1 MSLDIDERL
10 EQKKLELYKKHGLDG
25 SMSDEEV
32 ANKIRSLSSNKVRQ
46 QLLNDFKVQ
55 LNGLTIN
62 GNYQQKNCKQMIDTF
77 LEHRNEGFPRLRCKI
92 MSPAER
98 KADQKAANKA
108 LNAKKTA
115 KRAEKRAKEK
125 ASIVDNHPTFNT
137 PAFAVPGK
145 DFNVL
150 RHEDDVVT
158 AAALFYFKG
167 SHWREW
173 QYFTLLAYIHVAGRV
188 SNERENEGAVQKL
201 VQLYELSLERR
212 ETLMET
218 ASKVSEGH
226 VNEYFAWKEQT
237 SNRQIMDRDESQ
249 IEWLVT
255 SDVVSLDESRRK
267 ISIPWIRTLIGLHLI
282 VPGRWWTRCKKKDKS
297 KLWRCEIDSINDTD
311 KEEKYFGIKCHGDGV
326 RYWIKYETIKMY
338 VDTDHVD
345 YPKYDLPEKQ
355 PSIDQE
361 LNARCEQTLR
371 RLKDP
376 NGEIASCF
384 WWLVLK
390 YWESNNSFILT
401 LCSRQQKVC

>member
-1 MSLDIDERL
+1 
-10 EQKKLELYKKHGLDG
+10 
-25 SMSDEEV
+25 
-32 ANKIRSLSSNKVRQ
+32 
-46 QLLNDFKVQ
+46 
-55 LNGLTIN
+55 
-62 GNYQQKNCKQMIDTF
+62 
-77 LEHRNEGFPRLRCKI
+77 
-92 MSPAER
+92 
-98 KADQKAANKA
+98 
-108 LNAKKTA
+108 
-115 KRAEKRAKEK
+115 
-125 ASIVDNHPTFNT
+125 
-137 PAFAVPGK
+137 
-145 DFNVL
+145 
-150 RHEDDVVT
+150 
-158 AAALFYFKG
+158 
-167 SHWREW
+167 
-173 QYFTLLAYIHVAGRV
+173 
-188 SNERENEGAVQKL
+188 
-201 VQLYELSLERR
+201 
-212 ETLMET
+212 MET

-255 SDVVSLDESRRK
+255 SDVVSLDESRTK

-282 VPGRWWTRCKKKDKS
+282 VPGHWWKRCKKEDKS

-326 RYWIKYETIKMY
+326 RYWIKYETIKKY
-338 VDTDHVD
+338 VDTDHID

-361 LNARCEQTLR
+361 FNARCEQTLR

-390 YWESNNSFILT
+390 YWESNNSFILA

>member
-1 MSLDIDERL
+1 MS
-10 EQKKLELYKKHGLDG
+10 
-25 SMSDEEV
+25 S
-32 ANKIRSLSSNKVRQ
+32 
-46 QLLNDFKVQ
+46 
-55 LNGLTIN
+55 
-62 GNYQQKNCKQMIDTF
+62 
-77 LEHRNEGFPRLRCKI
+77 
-92 MSPAER
+92 AER
-98 KADQKAANKA
+98 KAYQRAAKKVHD
-108 LNAKKTA
+108 AKKTA
-115 KRAEKRAKEK
+115 KRAKKRAAEK

-188 SNERENEGAVQKL
+188 SNERENEGAVRKL

-255 SDVVSLDESRRK
+255 SDVVSLDLDESRIK
-267 ISIPWIRTLIGLHLI
+267 ISISWIQTLIGLHLI
-282 VPGRWWTRCKKKDKS
+282 VPGHWWDDVEEEDKS
-297 KLWRCEIDSINDTD
+297 KLWRCEIDSINDSD
-311 KEEKYFGIKCHGDGV
+311 KEEKYFGIKCHGDGR
-326 RYWIKYETIKMY
+326 RYWIKYETIKKY
-338 VDTDHVD
+338 VDTDHDD
-345 YPKYDLPEKQ
+345 YPKYDLPE
-355 PSIDQE
+355 E
-361 LNARCEQTLR
+361 R
-371 RLKDP
+371 
-376 NGEIASCF
+376 
-384 WWLVLK
+384 
-390 YWESNNSFILT
+390 SNNNSSAL
-401 LCSRQQKVC
+401 